1 MYEVKIINNK
11 EETIINSVGASQYVP
26 RITGSCKFGINTIDS
41 FTFTI
46 FPNNDG
52 YNLIYPL
59 KTLVEVKNLNTNN
72 VEFEGRVLLQTPKMD
87 NNGIIYKTVVCES
100 YLGYLNDSVQS
111 YETISGVSAEEL
123 FKKII
128 NNHNSQVENSK
139 KFIIGEIKIGTSSS
153 DNEDRY
159 LNYEKTFDS
168 INKNLI
174 ERFGGELRVRK
185 AGDNIYIDYIKEIGE
200 KKNTVIAL
208 ANNLIAIEQEK
219 DPSEIIT
226 RLIPVGAKLE
236 NSDERLTIT
245 SINGGINYVEDEEAI
260 KEFGVIVDTV
270 NFDDITEAIELLN
283 KAKSYLK
290 ENNKIKKKYK
300 IDALDL
306 STIDL
311 NFDSFEVGNTYRVI
325 NSLMNIDEELR
336 IIEKTLDINSPQN
349 SSLTFGDKFE
359 DIKDYQLGITKAT
372 KDLNTLR
379 YNVTAATENVLTI
392 NRDLQK
398 TVDSLMATNESL
410 EKIKKRLI
418 MGV

>member
-87 NNGIIYKTVVCES
+87 SSGIIYKTVVCES

-168 INKNLI
+168 VNKNLI

-325 NSLMNIDEELR
+325 NPLMNIDEELR

-398 TVDSLMATNESL
+398 TVNSLMATNESL

>member
-11 EETIINSVGASQYVP
+11 EETIINSVGASQFVP

-59 KTLVEVKNLNTNN
+59 KTLVKVKNLNTNN

-87 NNGIIYKTVVCES
+87 SNGIIYKTVVCES

-123 FKKII
+123 FRKII

-226 RLIPVGAKLE
+226 RLIPIGAKLE

-270 NFDDITEAIELLN
+270 NFDDITEDIELLN

-325 NSLMNIDEELR
+325 NPLMNIDEELR

-359 DIKDYQLGITKAT
+359 DIKDYQLGITKTT

-398 TVDSLMATNESL
+398 TVNSLMTTNESL

-418 MGV
+418 MGE

>member
-87 NNGIIYKTVVCES
+87 SSGIIYKTVVCES

-245 SINGGINYVEDEEAI
+245 NINGGINYVEDEEAI

-325 NSLMNIDEELR
+325 NPLMNIDEELR

>member
-72 VEFEGRVLLQTPKMD
+72 IEFEGRVLLQTPKMD
-87 NNGIIYKTVVCES
+87 SNGIIYKTVVCES

-168 INKNLI
+168 VNKNLI

-245 SINGGINYVEDEEAI
+245 NINGGINYVEDEEAI

-311 NFDSFEVGNTYRVI
+311 NFDSFEVGNKYRVI
-325 NSLMNIDEELR
+325 NPLMNIDEELR

-359 DIKDYQLGITKAT
+359 DIKDYQLGITKTT

>member
-245 SINGGINYVEDEEAI
+245 SINGGINYVEDKEAI

-325 NSLMNIDEELR
+325 NPLMNIDEELR

>member
-87 NNGIIYKTVVCES
+87 SSGIIYKTVVCES

-185 AGDNIYIDYIKEIGE
+185 AGDNIYIDYIKEMGE

-306 STIDL
+306 SKIDL

-372 KDLNTLR
+372 KDLNALR

>member
-46 FPNNDG
+46 FPNNNG

-87 NNGIIYKTVVCES
+87 SNGIIYKTVVCES

-168 INKNLI
+168 INKNLL
-174 ERFGGELRVRK
+174 ERFGGELRLRK

-311 NFDSFEVGNTYRVI
+311 NFDSFEVGNKYRVI

-359 DIKDYQLGITKAT
+359 DIKDYQLGITKTT

-379 YNVTAATENVLTI
+379 YNVTAATENVLSM
-392 NRDLQK
+392 NRDLQQ
-398 TVDSLMATNESL
+398 TVDSLMTTNESL

>member
-87 NNGIIYKTVVCES
+87 SNGIIYKTVVCES

-245 SINGGINYVEDEEAI
+245 NINGGINYVEDEEAI

-398 TVDSLMATNESL
+398 TVDSLMTTNESL

>member
-111 YETISGVSAEEL
+111 YESISGVSAEEL

-168 INKNLI
+168 VNKNLI

-311 NFDSFEVGNTYRVI
+311 NFDSFEVGNKYRVI
-325 NSLMNIDEELR
+325 NPLMNIDEELR

>member
-87 NNGIIYKTVVCES
+87 SNGIIYKTVVCES

-168 INKNLI
+168 VNKNLI

-245 SINGGINYVEDEEAI
+245 NINGGINYVEDEEAI

>member
-87 NNGIIYKTVVCES
+87 SSGIIYKTVVCES

-245 SINGGINYVEDEEAI
+245 NINGGINYVEDEEAI
-260 KEFGVIVDTV
+260 KVIEVRINTV
-270 NFDDITEAIELLN
+270 NFEDITEDIKLLN

-306 STIDL
+306 SKIDL
-311 NFDSFEVGNTYRVI
+311 NFDSFEVGNTYRVT
-325 NSLMNIDEELR
+325 NSLMNIDEDLR

>member
-87 NNGIIYKTVVCES
+87 SNGIIYKTVVCES

-139 KFIIGEIKIGTSSS
+139 KFIIGEIKISTSSS

-325 NSLMNIDEELR
+325 NPLMNIDEELR

-392 NRDLQK
+392 NRDLQQ
-398 TVDSLMATNESL
+398 TVNSLMATNESL

>member
-270 NFDDITEAIELLN
+270 NFDDITEAIDLLN

-311 NFDSFEVGNTYRVI
+311 NFDSFEVGNKYRVI

-398 TVDSLMATNESL
+398 TVDSLMTTNESL

>member
-87 NNGIIYKTVVCES
+87 SNGIIYKTVVCES

-245 SINGGINYVEDEEAI
+245 NINGGINYVEDEEAI

-270 NFDDITEAIELLN
+270 NFDDITEDIELLN

-325 NSLMNIDEELR
+325 NPLMNIDEELR

-398 TVDSLMATNESL
+398 TVNSLMTTNESL

>member
-111 YETISGVSAEEL
+111 YEAISGVSAEEL

-168 INKNLI
+168 VNKNLI

-270 NFDDITEAIELLN
+270 NFDDITEAIDLLN

-311 NFDSFEVGNTYRVI
+311 NFDSFEVGNKYRVI
-325 NSLMNIDEELR
+325 NPLMNIDEELR

-392 NRDLQK
+392 NRDLQQ
-398 TVDSLMATNESL
+398 TVNSLMTTNESL

>member
-87 NNGIIYKTVVCES
+87 SSGIIYKTVVCES
-100 YLGYLNDSVQS
+100 YLGYLNDSFQN
-111 YETISGVSAEEL
+111 YEAIGGVSAEEL
-123 FKKII
+123 FRKII

-168 INKNLI
+168 VNKNLI

-208 ANNLIAIEQEK
+208 ANNLITIEQEK

-325 NSLMNIDEELR
+325 NPLMNIDEELR

-359 DIKDYQLGITKAT
+359 DIKDYQLGITKTT

>member
-87 NNGIIYKTVVCES
+87 SSGVIYKTVVCES
-100 YLGYLNDSVQS
+100 YLGYLNDSVQN

-306 STIDL
+306 SKIDL

-325 NSLMNIDEELR
+325 NPLMNIDEELR

-392 NRDLQK
+392 NRNLQK
-398 TVDSLMATNESL
+398 TVDSLMTTNESL

>member
-168 INKNLI
+168 VNKNLI

-270 NFDDITEAIELLN
+270 NFDDITEAIDLLN

-311 NFDSFEVGNTYRVI
+311 NFDSFEVGNKYRVI
-325 NSLMNIDEELR
+325 NPLMNIDEELR

>member
-11 EETIINSVGASQYVP
+11 EETIINSVGASQYAP

-100 YLGYLNDSVQS
+100 YLGYLNDSVQN
-111 YETISGVSAEEL
+111 YEAISGVSAEEL

-168 INKNLI
+168 VNKNLI

-270 NFDDITEAIELLN
+270 NFDDITEDIELLN

-311 NFDSFEVGNTYRVI
+311 NFDSFEVGNKYRVI

>member
-87 NNGIIYKTVVCES
+87 SNGIIYKTVVCES

-306 STIDL
+306 SKIDL

>member
-245 SINGGINYVEDEEAI
+245 NINGGINYVEDEEAI

-270 NFDDITEAIELLN
+270 NFDDITEAIDLLN

-325 NSLMNIDEELR
+325 NSLMNIDEDLR

-398 TVDSLMATNESL
+398 TVNSLMTTNESL

>member
-100 YLGYLNDSVQS
+100 YLGYLNDSVQN
-111 YETISGVSAEEL
+111 YEAISGVSAEEL

-168 INKNLI
+168 VNKNLI

-245 SINGGINYVEDEEAI
+245 NINGGINYVEDEEAI

-325 NSLMNIDEELR
+325 NPLMNIDEELR

-372 KDLNTLR
+372 KDLNALR

-398 TVDSLMATNESL
+398 TVNSLMTTNESL

>member
-87 NNGIIYKTVVCES
+87 SNGIIYKTVVCES

-168 INKNLI
+168 VNKNLI

-245 SINGGINYVEDEEAI
+245 NINGGINYVEDEEAI

-311 NFDSFEVGNTYRVI
+311 NFDSFEVGNKYRVI
-325 NSLMNIDEELR
+325 NPLMNIDEELR

-398 TVDSLMATNESL
+398 TVDSLMTTNESL

>member
-87 NNGIIYKTVVCES
+87 SNGIIYKTVVCES

-245 SINGGINYVEDEEAI
+245 NINGGINYVEDEEAI

>member
-1 MYEVKIINNK
+1 MYEVKIINSK

-87 NNGIIYKTVVCES
+87 SSGIIYKTVVCES

-139 KFIIGEIKIGTSSS
+139 KFIIGEIKISTSSS

-325 NSLMNIDEELR
+325 NPLMNIDEELR

>member
-306 STIDL
+306 SKIDL
-311 NFDSFEVGNTYRVI
+311 NFDSFEVGNKYRVI
-325 NSLMNIDEELR
+325 NPLMNIDEELR

>member
-87 NNGIIYKTVVCES
+87 SNGIIYKTVVCES
-100 YLGYLNDSVQS
+100 YLGYLNDSVQN
-111 YETISGVSAEEL
+111 YEAISGVSVEEL
-123 FKKII
+123 FEKII
-128 NNHNSQVENSK
+128 NNHNNQVENSK

-245 SINGGINYVEDEEAI
+245 NINGGINYVEDEEAI

-306 STIDL
+306 SKIDL

-325 NSLMNIDEELR
+325 NPLMNIDEELR

-398 TVDSLMATNESL
+398 TVDSLMTTNENL

>member
-87 NNGIIYKTVVCES
+87 SNGIIYKTVVCES

-245 SINGGINYVEDEEAI
+245 NINGGINYVEDEEAI

-270 NFDDITEAIELLN
+270 NFDDITEDIELLN

-398 TVDSLMATNESL
+398 TVNSLMTTNESL

>member
-11 EETIINSVGASQYVP
+11 EETIINSVGASQYAP

-87 NNGIIYKTVVCES
+87 SNGIIYKTVVCES

-245 SINGGINYVEDEEAI
+245 NINGGINYVEDEEAI

-325 NSLMNIDEELR
+325 NPLMNIDEELR

-398 TVDSLMATNESL
+398 TVDSLMTTNESL

>member
-11 EETIINSVGASQYVP
+11 EETIINSVGTSQYVP

-87 NNGIIYKTVVCES
+87 SSGIIYKTVVCES

-128 NNHNSQVENSK
+128 NNHNNQVENSK

-245 SINGGINYVEDEEAI
+245 NINGGINYVEDEEAI

-325 NSLMNIDEELR
+325 NPLMNIDEELR

-372 KDLNTLR
+372 KDLNALR

>member
-168 INKNLI
+168 VNKNLI

-245 SINGGINYVEDEEAI
+245 SINGGINYVEDKEAI

-270 NFDDITEAIELLN
+270 NFDDITEAIDLLN

-311 NFDSFEVGNTYRVI
+311 NFDSFEVGNKYRVI

>member
-87 NNGIIYKTVVCES
+87 SNGIIYKTVVCES

-168 INKNLI
+168 VNKNLI

-245 SINGGINYVEDEEAI
+245 NINGGINYVEDEEAI
-260 KEFGVIVDTV
+260 KEFGIIVDTV

-325 NSLMNIDEELR
+325 NPLMNIDEELR

-359 DIKDYQLGITKAT
+359 DIKDYQLGITKTT

>member
-87 NNGIIYKTVVCES
+87 SNGIIYKTVVCES

-168 INKNLI
+168 VNKNLI

-306 STIDL
+306 SKIDL

-359 DIKDYQLGITKAT
+359 DIKDYQLGITKTT

-398 TVDSLMATNESL
+398 TVDSLMTTNESL

>member
-87 NNGIIYKTVVCES
+87 SNGIIYKTVVCES

-168 INKNLI
+168 VNKNLI

-245 SINGGINYVEDEEAI
+245 NINGGINYVEDEEAI

-270 NFDDITEAIELLN
+270 NFDDITEAIDLLN

-325 NSLMNIDEELR
+325 NPLMNIDEELR

>member
-87 NNGIIYKTVVCES
+87 SNGIIYKTVVCES

-139 KFIIGEIKIGTSSS
+139 KFIIGEIKISTSSS

-245 SINGGINYVEDEEAI
+245 NINGGINYVEDEEAI

>member
-87 NNGIIYKTVVCES
+87 SNGIIYKTVVCES

-139 KFIIGEIKIGTSSS
+139 KFIIGEIKIGASSS

-270 NFDDITEAIELLN
+270 NFDDITEAIDLLN

-311 NFDSFEVGNTYRVI
+311 NFDSFEVGNKYRVI
-325 NSLMNIDEELR
+325 NPLMNIDEELR

-398 TVDSLMATNESL
+398 TVDSLMTTNESL

>member
-87 NNGIIYKTVVCES
+87 SNGIIYKTVVCES

-168 INKNLI
+168 VNKNLI

-325 NSLMNIDEELR
+325 NPLMNIDEELR

>member
-41 FTFTI
+41 FTFAI

-168 INKNLI
+168 VNKNLI

-245 SINGGINYVEDEEAI
+245 SINGGINYIEDEEAI
-260 KEFGVIVDTV
+260 KEFGIIVDTV

-306 STIDL
+306 SKIDL
-311 NFDSFEVGNTYRVI
+311 NFDSFEVGNKYRVI
-325 NSLMNIDEELR
+325 NPLMNIDEELR

-398 TVDSLMATNESL
+398 TVDSLMTTNENL

>member
-87 NNGIIYKTVVCES
+87 SNGIIYKTVVCES

-306 STIDL
+306 SKIDL

-325 NSLMNIDEELR
+325 NPLMNIDEELR

-398 TVDSLMATNESL
+398 TVDSLMTTNESL